1 MGARG
6 KVKTIA
12 KSAKN
17 LKKAIT
23 VESSS
28 VLRATIPAGK
38 ATPSPP
44 LGPALGQHGIQIS
57 EFCKQFNDMTSN
69 IKEGL
74 PLPTWIR
81 LRGDRSIDIKHTM
94 PTTTYFLCSAAGISQ
109 GAQSAGQEV
118 AGKVTLRHI
127 YEIAKIKQTEG
138 TLDRFTL
145 QNICKM
151 IIGSAHSLG
160 LEVVKDDLDPVEYE
174 QFLIEREKVVEEQ
187 ALKRKEE
194 LEAKY
199 LRMKEKDPVT
209 V

>member
-6 KVKTIA
+6 KVKAIA
-12 KSAKN
+12 KGAKS
-17 LKKAIT
+17 LKKAVN
-23 VESSS
+23 VESGS
-28 VLRATIPAGK
+28 VLRATIQAGK

-74 PLPTWIR
+74 PLPTWIK

-94 PTTTYFLCSAAGISQ
+94 PTTTYFLCSAAGISK
-109 GAQSAGQEV
+109 GAQSPGQEV
-118 AGKVTLRHI
+118 AGKITLRHV
-127 YEIAKIKQTEG
+127 YEIAQIKQTEG
-138 TLDRFTL
+138 TLDRFSL

-160 LEVVKDDLDPVEYE
+160 LEIVKDLDPVEYE

-187 ALKRKEE
+187 ALRRKEE

-199 LRMKEKDPVT
+199 LRMKEKEAVK